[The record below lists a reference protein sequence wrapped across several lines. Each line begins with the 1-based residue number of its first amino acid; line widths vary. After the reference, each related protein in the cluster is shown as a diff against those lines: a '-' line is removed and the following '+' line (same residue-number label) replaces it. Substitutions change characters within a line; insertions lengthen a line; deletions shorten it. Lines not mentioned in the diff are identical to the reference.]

1 MEENNM
7 EWFEIISGILTLIAG
22 GGWFLS
28 YKAYKR
34 KTNGEATQSEAD
46 GWKSM
51 QDVYQQT
58 IDDLNKYCNDI
69 RTDRNLLHDENI
81 SLREENRKLREKYI
95 DMEKQILE
103 LKKELARQGRKLESV
118 LPFTCAVVACP
129 NRTRVELQQDIEQE
143 EN

>member
-1 MEENNM
+1 M

-34 KTNGEATQSEAD
+34 KSNGEATQSEAE

-69 RTDRNLLHDENI
+69 RTDRNFLHDENI
-81 SLREENRKLREKYI
+81 TLREKYI